1 MTHKTIINICLT
13 LIALCCTMAIQ
24 AQTAT
29 VDGINY
35 YLYTDTKT
43 AKVTKSN
50 VTGDIVIP
58 EKITVDG
65 VEYSVTS
72 IASGAF
78 EDCKAIT
85 TVTMPS
91 VTSIGSQVFYKCSNL
106 TSVTMPSVT
115 SIDTQA
121 FSS

>member
-1 MTHKTIINICLT
+1 MTHKTFINICLT
-13 LIALCCTMAIQ
+13 LIALCWTMAIQ

-35 YLYTDTKT
+35 NLNSAKT
-43 AKVTKSN
+43 AEVTKSN

-72 IASGAF
+72 IGYEAF
-78 EDCKAIT
+78 AECKA
-85 TVTMPS
+85 
-91 VTSIGSQVFYKCSNL
+91 L
-106 TSVTMPSVT
+106 TSVKMPSVT
-115 SIDTQA
+115 SIDNRA
-121 FSS
+121 FRDCSNLTSVDMPSVTIIDRKSVV

>member
-1 MTHKTIINICLT
+1 MTHKTFFNICLT
-13 LIALCCTMAIQ
+13 LIALCWTVAIQ

-35 YLYTDTKT
+35 NLKSDKT
-43 AKVTKSN
+43 AEVTKSN

-72 IASGAF
+72 IGFKHFMTA
-78 EDCKAIT
+78 E
-85 TVTMPS
+85 P
-91 VTSIGSQVFYKCSNL
+91 L
-106 TSVTMPSVT
+106 LL
-115 SIDTQA
+115 
-121 FSS
+121 